1 MQKIWKMFFEVDFCT
16 SSSCC
21 TRLILLYRVVPI
33 IHALRRHE
41 RYFLVHIRL
50 SSGLMLALLTT
61 GGFAGFPAHAGTKS
75 YNSLAAFQAV
85 SNTTVQ
91 ATFENFTPVNTI
103 YTSPITEGTVTFMS
117 GPITDSS
124 PNLYVYTPNAS
135 SEQHDWGEPLASNVL
150 TEEGNENIN
159 MTFSVPTT
167 AVGWDSYTNRFAD
180 PTVSVY
186 DTNNILIGMFTLTQA
201 SDTQGF
207 FGVISTVPIGRINW
221 LAVNGGTQNT
231 GIDNIRTGAAP
242 VPEASS
248 TVSFGLL
255 LLLGLGGIA
264 VSRCRKAGAVR

>member
-1 MQKIWKMFFEVDFCT
+1 M
-16 SSSCC
+16 
-21 TRLILLYRVVPI
+21 
-33 IHALRRHE
+33 
-41 RYFLVHIRL
+41 L
-50 SSGLMLALLTT
+50 SSRHSAVLGGAALLL
-61 GGFAGFPAHAGTKS
+61 GFIAPPAHAGTNS

-103 YTSPITEGTVTFMS
+103 YTSPITEGTVTFTS

-150 TEEGNENIN
+150 TENGNENIN

-167 AVGWDSYTNRFAD
+167 AVGWDSYTNRSAD

-186 DTNNILIGMFTLTQA
+186 DTNSILIGMFTLTQA

-231 GIDNIRTGAAP
+231 GIDNIRTGASAP
-242 VPEASS
+242 PAVPETSS
-248 TVSFGLL
+248 VVSLGLL
-255 LLLGLGGIA
+255 LLLGVGAAAI
-264 VSRCRKAGAVR
+264 SRRRKAGAAL